1 MSWKKWIVIGIVA
14 IVLYG
19 IVGLPLV
26 AGAQDMYGT
35 EPQIRYKP
43 TGTEVIF
50 DLVIARPLGFTSFVV
65 GASVFI
71 VAFPFIYVV
80 GNANDVADALIAEP
94 YYFTFVRD
102 LGTY

>member
-1 MSWKKWIVIGIVA
+1 MSWRKGVIIGIVA

-26 AGAQDMYGT
+26 AGAQETYG
-35 EPQIRYKP
+35 PQLSSKP
-43 TGTEVIF
+43 TGTEIIF

-65 GASVFI
+65 GATIFI
-71 VAFPFIYVV
+71 VAFPFVYVV
-80 GNANDVADALIAEP
+80 GNANDVASALIAEP

>member
-1 MSWKKWIVIGIVA
+1 MSWKKGIIIGIVV

-26 AGAQDMYGT
+26 AGAQETYGH
-35 EPQIRYKP
+35 QLSGKP
-43 TGTEVIF
+43 TGTEILF
-50 DLVIARPLGFTSFVV
+50 DLTIARPLGFTSFVV
-65 GASVFI
+65 GATIFI
-71 VAFPFIYVV
+71 VAFPFVYVV
-80 GNANDVADALIAEP
+80 GNAPDVADALIGEA

>member
-1 MSWKKWIVIGIVA
+1 MSWKKGIIIGIVA

-26 AGAQDMYGT
+26 ARAQETYG
-35 EPQIRYKP
+35 PQLADKP

-65 GASVFI
+65 GATIFI

-80 GNANDVADALIAEP
+80 GNAHDVAGALIAES
-94 YYFTFVRD
+94 YNFTFVRD